1 MRGTTSKL
9 TPLAA
14 RKRLLLME
22 SEINRVELRR
32 ECLALGAEAS
42 GLVGQLTGQMRTL
55 GSIASAGAVVLT
67 LGSVVRR
74 LFSKNHAAKTSKTS
88 LTHKLLNG
96 ARAGISVWTALRS
109 RAR

>member
-9 TPLAA
+9 TPLSA

-42 GLVGQLTGQMRTL
+42 GLVGQITGQVRTL

-74 LFSKNHAAKTSKTS
+74 LFSKNHAAKTS
-88 LTHKLLNG
+88 LTHKLING